1 LARAAAAWLVD
12 RHLKAMTRSAAS
24 PMLVA
29 LLVAGS
35 GFMELLDT
43 TIITTAIPRMAQTF
57 HVHPVD
63 LSLGITAYM
72 IMLAA
77 GIPLSGWAAERFG
90 ARTVFATA
98 IGLFTGASVL
108 CGISNGFW
116 SFFAARILQGT
127 GGAMMV
133 PVGRLAVL
141 RVTPK
146 SELMRAT
153 AFITW
158 PALVAPILGPV
169 VGGFLTTYASWRW
182 IFFINLPIG
191 LIGFCATLLVIG
203 NERPEI
209 PRRLDWTGAMLSG
222 FAAVSFV
229 YGASLLGTSTG
240 NIPLGLGLMAAG
252 VFGGWATIRHA
263 RHHRSP
269 LIEFSALRVH
279 SFAAVLRG
287 GSAVRIAINS
297 MPFLLPL
304 MFQLGFHRSPVAA
317 GSFLLVLFLGN
328 LGIKPFTTPLMRRF
342 GFRTVLIVNGSLLA
356 ATFFGFAL
364 LNAQT
369 ALWWELPLLLLS
381 GMTRSTEFTAMNTLA
396 FAEVPREGLT
406 SANTL
411 FNLAQQVAFG
421 LGVAAGAI
429 LLRIGHFV
437 LGQGQGMVAEF
448 RFAFIAACVLCLL
461 GILDFLAL
469 DDSAGASVSGHR
481 PRDHASG

>member
-1 LARAAAAWLVD
+1 
-12 RHLKAMTRSAAS
+12 MTTKTTS
-24 PMLVA
+24 PTLIA

-43 TIITTAIPRMAQTF
+43 TIITTAIPRMATTF

-72 IMLAA
+72 VMLAA

-90 ARTVFATA
+90 ARTVFGTA
-98 IGLFTGASVL
+98 IALFTLASAL
-108 CGISNGFW
+108 CGLSNGFW
-116 SFFAARILQGT
+116 SFFAARVLQGI

-133 PVGRLAVL
+133 PVGRLVVL

-182 IFFINLPIG
+182 IFFLNLPIG
-191 LIGFCATLLVIG
+191 LIGLIATMILIR
-203 NERPEI
+203 NDRPEE
-209 PRRLDWTGAMLSG
+209 PRRLDWTGALLSG
-222 FAAVSFV
+222 FAAVAFV
-229 YGASLLGTSTG
+229 YGASLLGTSQG
-240 NIPLGLGLMAAG
+240 SLPLGLGLMLLGAL
-252 VFGGWATIRHA
+252 GGWATVRHA
-263 RHHRSP
+263 RRQAGRHRAP

-279 SFAAVLRG
+279 SFAATVRG
-287 GSAVRIAINS
+287 GSLVRIAIS
-297 MPFLLPL
+297 TTPFILPL
-304 MFQLGFHRSPVAA
+304 MVQLGFGRSPVAA
-317 GSFLLVLFLGN
+317 GSLLLVLFVGN

-342 GFRTVLIVNGSLLA
+342 GFRRVLIVNGTLLA
-356 ATFFGFAL
+356 STFFAFAL
-364 LNAQT
+364 LRADSP
-369 ALWWELPLLLLS
+369 LWFELPLLLVS

-396 FAEVPREGLT
+396 FAEVPRDGLT

-411 FNLAQQVAFG
+411 FNLAQQVSFG

-437 LGQGQGMVAEF
+437 LGGGHASVADF
-448 RFAFIAACVLCLL
+448 RFAFAGACLLCLL
-461 GILDFLAL
+461 GVIDFLAL
-469 DDSAGASVSGHR
+469 DPHAGATVSGHR
-481 PRDHASG
+481 PYSRKNG